1 MLVNRRYISVDV
13 TASKIEQR
21 NKPLA
26 AVLDMS
32 NYLAGISDA
41 EMLLEG
47 ALGRILDAFGFD
59 AGRVYLMDKDGK
71 QLFLAAHSG
80 MEPAG
85 LRTISI
91 DEGFTGKSAR
101 NRAFLAQ
108 YVADLE
114 DRKRAERLSSMG
126 LKVIVCVPLILWERV
141 EGVINLAS
149 RRLIS
154 LDHEKIDL
162 LVTVGN
168 QIAVAHHSAMLQREL
183 EGRLAMLKKK
193 KDTIEFV
200 AYSISHDLKS
210 PATGLY
216 GLTRRLWERNSAL
229 LDEKGRE
236 CCELIL
242 KTADYMLQLVER
254 LNGFV
259 SAKEGALRPE
269 KFDSGEVIGAIRSEL
284 EPQLAKRGIQWRQS
298 PNLPVIVADKISF
311 GRVIRNLL
319 DNALKYAGTGLSEI
333 TVEYED
339 REGFHV
345 FSVADDGVGIGAE
358 LAERIFEPFHRD
370 PSSKGIAGSGLG
382 MAIVKEIAERHG
394 GKAWVDLGRPKGA
407 KVCLSLS
414 KGLIPDKALN
424 SNQD

>member
-1 MLVNRRYISVDV
+1 MLVDRRYISVEV

-26 AVLDMS
+26 TVLDMS

-41 EMLLEG
+41 DMLLEG
-47 ALGRILDAFGFD
+47 ALGRLLDAFDFD
-59 AGRVYLMDKDGK
+59 AGRIYLLGKDGK
-71 QLFLAAHSG
+71 ELFLAAHRG

-85 LRTISI
+85 LRTVNI

-114 DRKRAERLSSMG
+114 DRQRAERLSAMG

-149 RRLIS
+149 RKVIS
-154 LDHEKIDL
+154 LDHERIDL

-183 EGRLAMLKKK
+183 EGRLAMLKEK
-193 KDTIEFV
+193 KDMIEFV

-216 GLTRRLWERNSAL
+216 GLTKRLWERNSSL

-269 KFDSGEVIGAIRSEL
+269 KFESGEIIGAVRSEL
-284 EPQLAKRGIQWRQS
+284 EPEVAKRGVRWRQS
-298 PNLPVIVADKISF
+298 ANLPVIVADKLSF
-311 GRVIRNLL
+311 GRVIRNLV
-319 DNALKYAGTGLSEI
+319 DNALKYAGAGLSEI
-333 TVEYED
+333 KVEYED
-339 REGFHV
+339 KQGFHV
-345 FSVADDGVGIGAE
+345 FSVADDGVGIGPQ

-394 GKAWVDLGRPKGA
+394 GKAWIDLERPKGA
-407 KVCLSLS
+407 RVCLSIS

-424 SNQD
+424 SNGD